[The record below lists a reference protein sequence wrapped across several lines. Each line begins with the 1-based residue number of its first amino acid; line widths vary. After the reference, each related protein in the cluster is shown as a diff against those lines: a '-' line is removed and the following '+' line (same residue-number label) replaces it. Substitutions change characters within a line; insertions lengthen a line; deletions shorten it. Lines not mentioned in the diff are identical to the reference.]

1 MAKSPLIQSTR
12 GFVRLSKAR
21 AAGQSH
27 TVQRLARAG
36 KLVKIRP
43 GLYRTTRREGQPHQD
58 LIDACAAIP
67 NGVICLVS
75 ALAYHGLTTTMPKE
89 VWVAIPRNAYA
100 PVMGRPCRFIRMG
113 DGIHQAG
120 VETIKLERQCSLRIY
135 GKEVSICHALRY
147 RERIGLDLALEALRT
162 YFRQGGSVRA
172 LEEWADVCRIRKT
185 LATYLEAILQ

>member
-1 MAKSPLIQSTR
+1 MAKSPLIQFTK

-43 GLYRTTRREGQPHQD
+43 GLYRTTRSEGRPHQD
-58 LIDACAAIP
+58 LIDVCTAIP
-67 NGVICLVS
+67 GGVICLVS
-75 ALAYHGLTTTMPKE
+75 ALAYHGLSTTMPKE

-100 PVMGRPCRFIRMG
+100 PVMGFPCRFIRMG

-120 VETIKLERQCSLRIY
+120 VETPRLERQGNLRIY
-135 GKEVSICHALRY
+135 GMAVSICQALRY

-162 YFRQGGSVRA
+162 YLRQGGSVRA